1 MIRAMDLTGTRV
13 TVVGAGIG
21 GMTAALLF
29 ARMGAAVVVLERS
42 PDIRAV
48 GAGLLLQPNGLA
60 VLSALGMDGPLR
72 AAGHAVAAASVRG
85 PTGTPVSTL
94 RVPDFGDGLD
104 RMLAV
109 RRSVLHE
116 VLFGAVVQQPA
127 VRVRLGREVTGAT
140 ADGTVTL
147 GSGEAVTGD
156 LVVGCDGVSSAVRA
170 SGDFGARV
178 RSTGQVYL
186 RGLVPR
192 RGPGLE
198 GEYWSPS
205 GIFGGAPVDG
215 ETQYF
220 YASATAPAVR
230 AAIAAGDR
238 FALRRV
244 WGAAVPAAAPVL
256 DAVRKFDD
264 LLVNDVV
271 RVDCATWHDGP
282 RVLLGD
288 AAHAMSPTAG
298 QGANSAL
305 VDAAVLVAE
314 LSAARSPAEGL
325 DRYTYRR
332 RPAVRRVQDQADRLA
347 RAAHLR
353 ASLARRVRDEL
364 LRTLDRRPGL
374 SGHLVRAAQQ
384 EDPAELRG
392 EVRALRPV
400 PRRPGPTGLGD
411 DRRNRH
417 EEGADACPPPRCRWR
432 SSAS

>member
-1 MIRAMDLTGTRV
+1 MIPAMDLTGTRV

-21 GMTAALLF
+21 GMAAALLF
-29 ARMGAAVVVLERS
+29 ARLGAGVAVLERS
-42 PDIRAV
+42 ADIRAV

-60 VLSALGMDGPLR
+60 VLSALGVDGPLR

-85 PTGTPVSTL
+85 PDGTPISTL
-94 RVPDFGDGLD
+94 RVPDFGEGLD

-116 VLFGAVVQQPA
+116 VLFSAVVQQPA
-127 VRVRLGREVTGAT
+127 IRVRLGSEVTET
-140 ADGTVTL
+140 AADSTVML
-147 GSGEAVTGD
+147 RSGKAITGD

-178 RSTGQVYL
+178 RSTGHVYL

-192 RGPGLE
+192 SEPGFE
-198 GEYWSPS
+198 GEYWSAS
-205 GIFGGAPVDG
+205 GIFGGAPVDS

-230 AAIAAGDR
+230 GAIAARDR

-244 WGAAVPAAAPVL
+244 WGAEVPAAAPVF
-256 DAVRKFDD
+256 DAVRHSDD

-271 RVDCATWHDGP
+271 RVDCTTWHDGR

-314 LSAARSPAEGL
+314 LSAAGSPAEGL
-325 DRYTYRR
+325 DRYTLRR
-332 RPAVRRVQDQADRLA
+332 RPAVLRVQDQADRLA

-353 ASLARRVRDEL
+353 GSLARRVRDGL
-364 LRTLDRRPGL
+364 LRTLDRRQGL
-374 SGHLVRAAQQ
+374 AEHLVRAAQQ
-384 EDPAELRG
+384 EDPAALRS
-392 EVRALRPV
+392 EVSALRP
-400 PRRPGPTGLGD
+400 
-411 DRRNRH
+411 
-417 EEGADACPPPRCRWR
+417 
-432 SSAS
+432 ASPAAR